1 MKAAILA
8 AVSAIVIRVGKK
20 HPAHKQHLA
29 HVRADPET
37 EAEPEAESTTEA
49 PAPETKVHKHHDK
62 YNATNEYDTDYAVE
76 KLKGGY
82 DVTPVD
88 NFSQKEDAAL
98 PTPLDGE
105 ALVKEIDAQALNK
118 ELNEEDGAGI
128 KDYKDLKDMLG
139 SIKGSEVF
147 INRTPRTQLYG
158 PHWKAYK
165 AAEGAEGAEAADSTA
180 EATDASATTNTGN
193 QGDSTTGDATSP

>member
-8 AVSAIVIRVGKK
+8 AVSAIVIRVD
-20 HPAHKQHLA
+20 HPHRAYAQ
-29 HVRADPET
+29 VRNTTD
-37 EAEPEAESTTEA
+37 EPEAH
-49 PAPETKVHKHHDK
+49 PHHHDK
-62 YNATNEYDTDYAVE
+62 YSATNEYDTDYAVE

-82 DVTPVD
+82 DVSPVD

-105 ALVKEIDAQALNK
+105 ALVNEIDAQALNK

-165 AAEGAEGAEAADSTA
+165 AEVDAAAADAAAGEPSA
-180 EATDASATTNTGN
+180 EPE
-193 QGDSTTGDATSP
+193 TSS

>member
-8 AVSAIVIRVGKK
+8 AVSAIVIRVD
-20 HPAHKQHLA
+20 HPH
-29 HVRADPET
+29 RAFAQTRNTTDEPET
-37 EAEPEAESTTEA
+37 
-49 PAPETKVHKHHDK
+49 HHHHDK
-62 YNATNEYDTDYAVE
+62 YSATNEYDTDYAVE

-82 DVTPVD
+82 DVSPVD

-105 ALVKEIDAQALNK
+105 ALVNEIDAQALNK

-165 AAEGAEGAEAADSTA
+165 AEVDAAAADAAANST
-180 EATDASATTNTGN
+180 EPEEP
-193 QGDSTTGDATSP
+193 TSF